1 MSLSSRFCDLLPS
14 SDTASP
20 FTWTSPLSLHDA
32 LPISPEN
39 LTPALHPAGVR
50 SCRRLSQ
57 GKTRNFLPRCKP
69 GQVVIFLMFRTV
81 VHQKFCRTK
90 GVRNHHCC
98 CKRTAARCQFGYDDA
113 VCICRKTVAT
123 ILLRDDETKKPVH
136 LDIVPHLLG

>member
-81 VHQKFCRTK
+81 VRSEEHTSELQSRGHLVCR
-90 GVRNHHCC
+90 
-98 CKRTAARCQFGYDDA
+98 
-113 VCICRKTVAT
+113 
-123 ILLRDDETKKPVH
+123 
-136 LDIVPHLLG
+136 HLLEKKTKQMTRRITARLT

>member
-98 CKRTAARCQFGYDDA
+98 CKRTAARCQFGYDDRSEEHTSELQSRGHL
-113 VCICRKTVAT
+113 VCR
-123 ILLRDDETKKPVH
+123 LLLEKKKQRRDS
-136 LDIVPHLLG
+136 